1 MAELGPDD
9 RDCPDCQMVSPL
21 KMEQGPQTWPSRPW
35 NWRVLANSWSYLGL
49 ICLNPLWLRLTQST
63 VRRGDAG
70 LEDVL
75 TKLCNMRFPEARCF
89 ERYVLF
95 FVFFC
100 VKLSPGLFC
109 WDFGNSEVK
118 WNFSGGQSVKG
129 WPLADHRPRLYQGHT
144 LNGQIDLWEK
154 ERWTDGLNTR
164 TQAIFMM
171 RHVFWRAPCLYI
183 YSHYVDAHFATPWFL
198 YQRSLGKKPFWAGA
212 SAETSAALRFK
223 GASPAECI
231 GRPMITP
238 WSNSLKFFFGF
249 PKSIFEHW
257 TVAHNRVT
265 RVGHFLLVPVLSP
278 TLADKLMLDVNTLV
292 LVPSTAA
299 NGNML
304 KLCTI

>member
-1 MAELGPDD
+1 MAFQALKLACSGQQLVIPWANL
-9 RDCPDCQMVSPL
+9 PKSPMV
-21 KMEQGPQTWPSRPW
+21 T
-35 NWRVLANSWSYLGL
+35 
-49 ICLNPLWLRLTQST
+49 LNPEHSPPWG
-63 VRRGDAG
+63 RRIGGCAHEVVQHAFSRG
-70 LEDVL
+70 ALFRA
-75 TKLCNMRFPEARCF
+75 LC
-89 ERYVLF
+89 
-95 FVFFC
+95 FVFCFFC

-183 YSHYVDAHFATPWFL
+183 YSHYVDAHFATPWFF
-198 YQRSLGKKPFWAGA
+198 YQRSLGKKPFWAVA

-223 GASPAECI
+223 GASPAEWI